1 MYSDNKIINIES
13 KFSNYVSDIKEDL
26 LNQIISKE
34 NNCRIYFETK
44 YDELI
49 CKHLPNVNTLNYNT
63 ICCKFVRD
71 VYNLVPI
78 LDTI

>member
-13 KFSNYVSDIKEDL
+13 KFTNYVSTIKEDL
-26 LNQIISKE
+26 LNQIMTKE
-34 NNCRIYFETK
+34 SNCRIYFEMK

-49 CKHLPNVNTLNYNT
+49 YKYISTVNTLNYNI

-78 LDTI
+78 LDAI